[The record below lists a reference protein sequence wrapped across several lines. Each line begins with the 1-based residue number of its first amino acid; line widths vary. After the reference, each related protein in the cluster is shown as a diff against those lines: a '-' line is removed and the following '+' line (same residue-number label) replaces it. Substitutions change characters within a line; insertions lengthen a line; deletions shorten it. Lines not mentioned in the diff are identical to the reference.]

1 MSLHD
6 PTAPTRAVLPSRS
19 WRAGFTLIELLVV
32 IAIIAILAGLLLP
45 ALAKAKLRAGTAGC
59 LSNLRQVQT
68 AMILFALDNND
79 AVPGDGRPW
88 VQLGGSL
95 YKGQPGDLTDNDPR
109 RFVMERDWT
118 NPVAIVGPGPAQ
130 FAPYLRSY
138 KVVSCPV
145 GIHWG
150 IIMPERTRAIPL
162 LSYSMNW
169 NFTSNLIRRRL
180 NKLGDVVAPSR
191 LISFSDVHEDNHDGY
206 FFYAPGTDSPKTP
219 NPSSIEWLSRPS
231 PRHGGRATMA
241 YVDGHA
247 DTYRL
252 RDDRSRTLPTGFN
265 RFFETS
271 PNNVDALWYYHATRP
286 D

>member
-1 MSLHD
+1 MSRRD
-6 PTAPTRAVLPSRS
+6 PFAPTRAVLPSRS

-79 AVPGDGRPW
+79 RTPVGLGTW
-88 VQLGGSL
+88 VDIGGHL
-95 YKGQPGDLTDNDPR
+95 YQFQPGDLTSNDPR
-109 RFVMERDWT
+109 RFVMGRHWT
-118 NPVAIVGPGPAQ
+118 NPVAITGPGPAL

-145 GIHWG
+145 GMHWAT
-150 IIMPERTRAIPL
+150 IMPERTRAIPI
-162 LSYSMNW
+162 LSYSMNA
-169 NFTSNLIRRRL
+169 NFTQYARQPLS
-180 NKLGDVVAPSR
+180 KLAHVVAPSQ
-191 LISFSDVHEDNHDGY
+191 LVSFSDVHEDNLSGY
-206 FFYAPGTDSPKTP
+206 SFSAPGTDSPKTP
-219 NPSSIEWLSRPS
+219 DPATLEWLSRPS
-231 PRHGGRATMA
+231 PRHGGRASMA
-241 YVDGHA
+241 YLDGHA

-252 RDDRSRTLPTGFN
+252 RDERSRTPPIGFV
-265 RFFETS
+265 RIFEPS
-271 PNNVDALWYYHATRP
+271 PNNVDALWYYDATRP